1 LTLRVGIL
9 GGTFD
14 PVHNAHLAI
23 ARSALEYLGLDR
35 ILWIPTGAPAYRDSP
50 VAPAHHRVAMLKR
63 ALEAEAHYAID
74 ERELRP
80 GAPGFTF
87 DSVSSLKGENPQDRF
102 TLIMGA
108 DQYEKRDTWHRW
120 ADIENLCDVA
130 VCARPGSNPQG
141 KAKTIPMN
149 PMAISASDIRGRLGR
164 GEDVSAMLPAP
175 VLAYIRA
182 HGLYR

>member
-1 LTLRVGIL
+1 MDETEIKHVVEAALLAAGRPLTLDKLNDLFAAKGS
-9 GGTFD
+9 GG
-14 PVHNAHLAI
+14 P
-23 ARSALEYLGLDR
+23 DR
-35 ILWIPTGAPAYRDSP
+35 AT
-50 VAPAHHRVAMLKR
+50 LKR